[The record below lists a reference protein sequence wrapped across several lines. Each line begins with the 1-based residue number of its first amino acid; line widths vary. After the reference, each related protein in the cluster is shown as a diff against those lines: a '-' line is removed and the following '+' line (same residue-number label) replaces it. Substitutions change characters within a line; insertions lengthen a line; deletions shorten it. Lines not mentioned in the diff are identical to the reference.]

1 MLIEIG
7 GNIWNV
13 VQGYLDQEKIGKDRI
28 TINDC
33 LNGYSRQYHTP
44 IPFWYDEI
52 GFASYIDF
60 DYLITAVS
68 MYSDITREMVVNY
81 E

>member
-13 VQGYLDQEKIGKDRI
+13 VQAMLDNEKPCKDRI

-33 LNGYSRQYHTP
+33 LHNYSQQYHAP
-44 IPFWYDEI
+44 IPFLYDEF
-52 GFASYIDF
+52 GFACEIDF
-60 DYLITAVS
+60 DYLIAAVS
-68 MYSDITREMVVNY
+68 MYSDIKREMVVNY